1 MRTAYVTAKTFC
13 MTARANGD
21 ATPFMSDTPHTP
33 AERVALVVTSC
44 LKGLAMTRAEL
55 EQATAR
61 LEKVEVYLDKLSQ
74 ALIKNTPNP

>member
-1 MRTAYVTAKTFC
+1 

-21 ATPFMSDTPHTP
+21 ATPTMSDPQTP
-33 AERVALVVTSC
+33 AERVALVVTTC

-61 LEKVEVYLDKLSQ
+61 LEKVEAYLDKLSH
-74 ALIKNTPNP
+74 ALTKNTPQTHE

>member
-1 MRTAYVTAKTFC
+1 MVTQHLL
-13 MTARANGD
+13 
-21 ATPFMSDTPHTP
+21 MSDTPTHTP

-61 LEKVEVYLDKLSQ
+61 LEKVETYLDKLSQ